1 MIRRFS
7 CLSSYTLAA
16 ATALVIS
23 NTIFAQSS
31 PYGRVDPIEASVSVL
46 RRSVGGAGSPA
57 NVSEFNEFRFPGFSS
72 VLQAGVTNLDPSM
85 RVRAA
90 ISLAEAGESIP
101 LLLSRLESADER
113 GALVISAFGDDLLD
127 ASIAGTIA
135 NDDRT
140 NDVALAVLLAVAD
153 RDADTERLTE
163 LSSNQD
169 ATWLTRGIAAATLEQ
184 RGTPALKGWFEDLS
198 EVTIAARDRTI
209 FELLATTER
218 LGFDIAIRKMAT
230 LIGPRPFN
238 DAIRA
243 ALVESLLKIDPDAGI
258 DAWQSMVNDCPND
271 GSITPIGMLLVSAG
285 QPAPVG
291 SKSRFPSDDRM
302 SQAIRDLIF
311 TAPDQRPEAA
321 IAAVELGHRPSMIWA
336 LAKAEELADLALLE
350 ALFDASS
357 QSRRTGIENFML
369 RTAEAIGSTAPSA
382 LGKRLVD
389 QEDQMVT
396 EVLFR
401 GLIAAGT
408 TQAAAEAVPYL
419 EASDRATRSLALL
432 AVARA
437 GDLDEA
443 QTRLLGRAA
452 AGGGGLPRD
461 LRPLAAWL
469 FLKARGELQNSIP
482 RIVEP

>member
-7 CLSSYTLAA
+7 CLSSSTLAA
-16 ATALVIS
+16 AAALMIS
-23 NTIFAQSS
+23 NATFAQSN

-57 NVSEFNEFRFPGFSS
+57 NVSEFNEFKFPGFSS

-90 ISLAEAGESIP
+90 ISLAEAGEPIP

-113 GALVISAFGDDLLD
+113 GAWIISAFGDDLLD

-153 RDADTERLTE
+153 RDEDTERLAA
-163 LSSNQD
+163 LASNQE
-169 ATWLTRGIAAATLEQ
+169 ATWLTRGVAAVTLEQ
-184 RGTPALKGWFEDLS
+184 RGIPALKGWLEALS
-198 EVTIAARDRTI
+198 EVTVAARDRTI

-218 LGFDIAIRKMAT
+218 LGFDIAIKKIAT

-243 ALVESLLKIDPDAGI
+243 ALVESLLELAPDAGI
-258 DAWQSMVNDCPND
+258 DAWKSMVTDCPSD
-271 GSITPIGMLLVSAG
+271 GNITPIGMLLVSAG
-285 QPAPVG
+285 RPAPLE
-291 SKSRFPSDDRM
+291 SKSRFPSDDRL
-302 SQAIRDLIF
+302 SQAIRELIF

-321 IAAVELGHRPSMIWA
+321 IAAVKLGHRPTMIWA
-336 LAKAEELADLALLE
+336 MAKAEELADLALLE

-357 QSRRTGIENFML
+357 QSQRTGIESFML
-369 RTAEAIGSTAPSA
+369 RASEALGSTAPSA
-382 LGKRLVD
+382 LGRRLVD
-389 QEDQMVT
+389 QEDPLVI
-396 EVLFR
+396 EVIFR

-408 TQAAAEAVPYL
+408 TQASAEAAPYL

-432 AVARA
+432 TVARA

-452 AGGGGLPRD
+452 AGGGGLPKD

-469 FLKARGELQNSIP
+469 FLKARGELKNSIP